1 MNLMYSSQNKI
12 KFTSISEK
20 FALPSKFKGQQ
31 SKLHG
36 EFIEYVVKHFQNTR
50 KYKQTVVDALNIL
63 TYCVIASE
71 APTFDWK
78 LSDPFNTIPEYDMDM
93 IEEATSV
100 YFLTMDAIDWD
111 VSEADDSYHITDAQV
126 IVPSAPT
133 EPQEDVKIYTPS
145 RAEIAP
151 DTTPIVPP
159 QISRVIQEV
168 PEVSTCTT
176 VLTPKEDLYIQP
188 PKYPQF
194 DFSKP
199 WLSVQDKGDQLVI
212 YTTIP
217 EIPTK
222 QNEISVTTDPDK
234 MTVTEMMMLYPKQ
247 FIRTRA
253 PIMYEPQEG
262 LDFDPELG
270 CILPI
275 DHYSRE
281 ELIDNIIRYPHFYKL
296 KRMVD
301 GEIVSMYEDIEIDG
315 ELLSTEAVWDSLPES
330 LKIPK
335 QSDFIKEYVVRRYIL
350 EEEHGIKHKYPMYGT
365 LKPFLTLFMPP
376 EGYIKR
382 GYKETEQIVKCC
394 IDSRISFKRSRNP
407 ILKRIGINLD
417 V

>member
-262 LDFDPELG
+262 LDFIWIG
-270 CILPI
+270 SNRNFILFCRYLWNSSI
-275 DHYSRE
+275 D
-281 ELIDNIIRYPHFYKL
+281 YKL
-296 KRMVD
+296 
-301 GEIVSMYEDIEIDG
+301 
-315 ELLSTEAVWDSLPES
+315 
-330 LKIPK
+330 
-335 QSDFIKEYVVRRYIL
+335 
-350 EEEHGIKHKYPMYGT
+350 
-365 LKPFLTLFMPP
+365 
-376 EGYIKR
+376 
-382 GYKETEQIVKCC
+382 
-394 IDSRISFKRSRNP
+394 ISF
-407 ILKRIGINLD
+407 ILNR
-417 V
+417 